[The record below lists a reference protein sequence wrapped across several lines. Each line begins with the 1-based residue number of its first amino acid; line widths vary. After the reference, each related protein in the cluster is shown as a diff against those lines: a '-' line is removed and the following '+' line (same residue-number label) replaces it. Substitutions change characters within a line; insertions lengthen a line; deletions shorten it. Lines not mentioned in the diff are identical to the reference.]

1 MEKENGQEN
10 NCKTTERR
18 KALINEDCNLDRD
31 GKGNKARL

>member
-18 KALINEDCNLDRD
+18 KALINEDYNLNRD
-31 GKGNKARL
+31 GKAKRL